1 MDSVVGLMAELRT
14 AEQAL
19 DAACRKNAH
28 RYSRDR
34 GEQIN
39 QLLKKVQGLYRQ
51 LLDAT
56 PKTPQGAGM
65 LIRIIAARMPA
76 SQARYSNHLNR
87 IADRLEAGERL
98 HADLVWLRALAEA
111 LSLGGPQ
118 SGLSALGPLVK
129 RAVSGAARPMIVHRG
144 PAAPIAQPA
153 PDWQDLALG
162 PA

>member
-1 MDSVVGLMAELRT
+1 MDCVIALMDELRG

-19 DAACRKNAH
+19 GAACRKNAQ

-39 QLLKKVQGLYRQ
+39 QLLKQVQGLYRQ
-51 LLDAT
+51 ILDAT
-56 PKTPQGAGM
+56 PMTPQGAGV

-76 SQARYSNHLNR
+76 SQARYSNHLIR
-87 IADRLEAGERL
+87 IADRLEAGMRL

-111 LSLGGPQ
+111 LSVGAPQ

-129 RAVSGAARPMIVHRG
+129 RAVGGASRPVIVHRG
-144 PAAPIAQPA
+144 PPAARPA

-162 PA
+162 PN

>member
-1 MDSVVGLMAELRT
+1 MDSVVVLVAELRG

-19 DAACRKNAH
+19 DAACRKNAQ
-28 RYSRDR
+28 RYSRER

-39 QLLKKVQGLYRQ
+39 QLLKQVQALYRQ
-51 LLDAT
+51 ILDAT
-56 PKTPQGAGM
+56 PATPEGAGV
-65 LIRIIAARMPA
+65 LIRIISARMPA
-76 SQARYSNHLNR
+76 SQSRYSNHLNR

-111 LSLGGPQ
+111 LSLGAPQ

-129 RAVSGAARPMIVHRG
+129 RAVSGAARPMVVHHAPVL
-144 PAAPIAQPA
+144 PAARPA

-162 PA
+162 PN